1 MGENMAVGKRLR
13 DIRKKLNLTQ
23 GDFAKKVNVSSQVIS
38 NWEREYTKPNSE
50 DIERIANN
58 LNINPNFL
66 YGLTDDPTIKGTQSE
81 IYNTYK
87 KEDESPIPS
96 EVKAWLRA
104 DTSGLTV
111 EEQEALSEEL
121 KDFFE
126 SRKRTLLRK
135 KNRE

>member
-1 MGENMAVGKRLR
+1 MGEKMAVGKRLR

-66 YGLTDDPTIKGTQSE
+66 YGLTDDPTIKKTQSE
-81 IYNTYK
+81 IYNSGK
-87 KEDESPIPS
+87 KEDDSPIPS

-104 DTSGLTV
+104 DTSGLTF

-126 SRKRTLLRK
+126 SRKRTLLKK
-135 KNRE
+135 KNRD

>member
-1 MGENMAVGKRLR
+1 MAVGKRIR
-13 DIRKKLNLTQ
+13 EIRKILNLTQ

-50 DIERIANN
+50 DIERIATN
-58 LNINPNFL
+58 LDINPNFL
-66 YGLTDDPTIKGTQSE
+66 YGITDDPKIKISQNE
-81 IYNTYK
+81 IYNNQK
-87 KEDESPIPS
+87 KEDDSPIPS

-104 DTSGLTV
+104 DTSGLTI

-126 SRKRTLLRK
+126 SRKRTLLKK
-135 KNRE
+135 KNRD